1 MISSRGKK
9 YCAAACLTAASG
21 MAFWCG
27 CRLINIWR
35 LRYQAQKEYEKF
47 LWRIES
53 PHEGDSAGDGED
65 AIFDD
70 EEVCGLMERLAPG
83 DDVQYLY
90 CDVDND
96 GILELHIRFANKF
109 YYILKYDKG
118 FIYVM
123 YSGSAYQQPVDAGG
137 LCGVLYDRR
146 GGAPDNET
154 YCFTAFGPN
163 GQETGPEYQWYDA
176 NENKVKD
183 EDDIYFRDDAK
194 QSMDEWMRETEKHRE
209 WAGQEAGWV
218 TLKDRERERRWN

>member
-1 MISSRGKK
+1 MNSSSIKK
-9 YCAAACLTAASG
+9 YCAAVCLTAAFG
-21 MAFWCG
+21 LVFWCG
-27 CRLINIWR
+27 FRMMNLWW
-35 LRYQAQKEYEKF
+35 LRYQAQKEYGKL
-47 LWRIES
+47 LWRIAS
-53 PHEGDSAGDGED
+53 PGDGD
-65 AIFDD
+65 AAGGQADALFED
-70 EEVCGLMERLAPG
+70 EEVCGLIEQYAPG
-83 DDVQYLY
+83 DGVQYLY

-96 GILELHIRFANKF
+96 GILELHIRLANKF
-109 YYILKYDKG
+109 YYILKCDRGIIK
-118 FIYVM
+118 VM

-146 GGAPDNET
+146 GGAPDNEI
-154 YCFTAFGPN
+154 YCFTVFGPN